1 LRQDPDIMMVGE
13 IRDFETAE
21 IAIKAALTGHLV
33 LSTLHTNDAPSSIN
47 RLLNMGIEPFLV
59 ASSLNAVAAQRL
71 TRKICPD
78 CKEKVEVPPQALIDV
93 GVPPDEASEVEIYKG
108 KGCNICAGT
117 GYKGRIA
124 LYEVMKVND
133 EIKELILNGASTA
146 ELKREAMRHG
156 MKTLRQAGITKLKE
170 GVTTIEE
177 ILRSS
182 AAD

>member
-1 LRQDPDIMMVGE
+1 MVGE

-33 LSTLHTNDAPSSIN
+33 LSTLHTNDAPSTVN

-59 ASSLNAVAAQRL
+59 ASSLNAIVAQRL
-71 TRKICPD
+71 ARRICKD
-78 CKEKVEVPPQALIDV
+78 CVESIDVPPQALIDI
-93 GVPPDEASEVEIYKG
+93 GVPPDEVSEFHLKKG
-108 KGCNICAGT
+108 KGCNTCAGT
-117 GYKGRIA
+117 GYKGRVA
-124 LYEVMKVND
+124 LYEVMRIND
-133 EIKELILNGASTA
+133 ELKELILNGASTT

-156 MKTLRQAGITKLKE
+156 MKSLRQAGITKIKE

-177 ILRSS
+177 VLRGS